1 MKSQVQDTMAPEL
14 ARRRKGNPPLQRLRH
29 PTRSCQQQLLTAP
42 SRLSSRHHP
51 SLFSRRTAG
60 CTQASIEVPEPAA
73 PDVGIQLFQLPWTS
87 VAKECETTLAPAGI
101 AWVLLSPAQE
111 HIAADEWWA
120 SYQPVSYQLESRL
133 GTRDEFADMVQRCNA
148 VGVMSVEFC
157 NG

>member
-1 MKSQVQDTMAPEL
+1 MSGL
-14 ARRRKGNPPLQRLRH
+14 RARAGAVVAAV
-29 PTRSCQQQLLTAP
+29 SAAVLL
-42 SRLSSRHHP
+42 L
-51 SLFSRRTAG
+51 AG

-148 VGVMSVEFC
+148 AQASAAKRA
-157 NG
+157 